1 MSNSEKMTPTLKLAT
16 VDKVATIS
24 KKDFSELYFTP
35 LRPLVI
41 QDLASSWPALKKWT
55 PDFFKANHGT
65 QQVKVYDQG
74 FVVAGASYMAKA
86 KSMSLADF
94 IDAVITTSQDLRMFL
109 YNISSEIPELINDI
123 VFPDLVEGLSKKFVF
138 MFFGCKDS
146 VTQMHFDIDMSHV
159 FHTSIFGKKTITLFP
174 YEQGKQLHRYP
185 FTCRSYV
192 DVHQPDFEQY
202 PGLKEVQGYQ
212 VVLEPGE
219 TLYIPSG
226 YWHHLVY
233 DEATCAISLR
243 CPSQTWQG
251 KLQGFYNLIIMS
263 SIDRLMNK
271 ASPQKWFNWKKKQAL
286 KK

>member
-1 MSNSEKMTPTLKLAT
+1 MTDSEQMPLTLKLAT
-16 VDKVATIS
+16 VDKVSTIS
-24 KKDFSELYFTP
+24 KKDFSESYFTP

-55 PDFFKANHGT
+55 PDFFKANHGS
-65 QQVKVYDQG
+65 QQVKVYDEG
-74 FVVAGASYMAKA
+74 FVIAGASYMSKA

-94 IDAVITTSQDLRMFL
+94 IHAVITTSQDLRMFL
-109 YNISSEIPELINDI
+109 YNISSEIPELVNDI
-123 VFPDLVEGLSKKFVF
+123 VFPDLVDGLSKKFIF

-174 YEQGKQLHRYP
+174 FEQGKQLHRYP

-202 PGLKEVQGYQ
+202 PGLKDAQGYQ

-233 DEATCAISLR
+233 GEATCAISLR

-251 KLQGFYNLIIMS
+251 KFQGFYNLIIMS

-271 ASPQKWFNWKKKQAL
+271 LSPQSWFNWKKKQAL
-286 KK
+286 TK